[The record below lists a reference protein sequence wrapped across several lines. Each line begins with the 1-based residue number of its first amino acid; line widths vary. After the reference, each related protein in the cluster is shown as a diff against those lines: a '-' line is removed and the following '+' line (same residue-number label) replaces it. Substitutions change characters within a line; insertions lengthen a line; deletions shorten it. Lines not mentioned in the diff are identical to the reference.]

1 MPTLDFDEIIQRIQ
15 DVIADL
21 QYVARHLVDDPKM
34 LQDLVTASYDL
45 QAIYDEAQEPR
56 YYTGK
61 ED

>member
-1 MPTLDFDEIIQRIQ
+1 M
-15 DVIADL
+15 IADL